1 MPVQVLVVDD
11 DALSRD
17 VLSLLLQQ
25 AGYAVDA
32 VESGDAAL
40 LHLQT
45 ATSAPQVVLTDL
57 QMPGTTGRELAQRMR
72 PLFSSAPLLLAMS
85 ATPPDDGSHHGFDGF
100 LQKPFTMEAL
110 AAAIAGNIS
119 VPAAKAST
127 TKENAKTAPLDEG
140 IYRKLASSMR
150 LSQLDQ
156 LYALSLSDAEARLET
171 MRSSAADRD
180 DAAYRREAH
189 AIKGS
194 CGMVGALELQVLATS
209 MERDGLSDDHVASLD
224 EFLVACTRLRRML
237 VAHKITQNRANE
249 VSGEDV

>member
-45 ATSAPQVVLTDL
+45 ATLAPQVVLTDL

-72 PLFSSAPLLLAMS
+72 PLSSPALLLAMS

-110 AAAIAGNIS
+110 AAAIADNTS
-119 VPAAKAST
+119 TPVKASA
-127 TKENAKTAPLDEG
+127 TKENGKTVPLDED

-150 LSQLDQ
+150 PSQLEQ
-156 LYALSLSDAEARLET
+156 LYALSLSDAEARLDR
-171 MRSSAADRD
+171 MRSSAANRD
-180 DAAYRREAH
+180 DAAYCREAH

-194 CGMVGALELQVLATS
+194 CGMVGAIELQTIATS

-237 VAHKITQNRANE
+237 VAHKITQNRASK
-249 VSGEDV
+249 VSGEDA